1 MRKVGS
7 FLMVVALGVTLWFS
21 GVMLQKIGP
30 WMNLKEATRGV
41 ILSWELIDLGE
52 GRYAPLAHYRYEV
65 DGKLYTAVSRL
76 EGVVYLNRNAAEK
89 QLLSLSRSTP
99 KGAPEG
105 SWPVWYSAADPSQ
118 SQLQR
123 EFPLKACV
131 QMAISLAVF
140 LYFALLR
147 GFLESDELREREAL
161 QS

>member
-7 FLMVVALGVTLWFS
+7 FLVVVALGVTLWFS

-30 WMNLKEATRGV
+30 WMNLKEATRGS
-41 ILSWELIDLGE
+41 ILSWELVELEE
-52 GRYAPLAHYRYEV
+52 GRYTPLAHYRYEV
-65 DGKLYTAVSRL
+65 GGKFYTAISRL
-76 EGVVYLNRNAAEK
+76 EGVVYLNRDAAEK
-89 QLLSLSRSTP
+89 QLLSLSRSGP
-99 KGAPEG
+99 DDG

-140 LYFALLR
+140 LYFVMLR
-147 GFLESDELREREAL
+147 GFLEPDELREREAFE
-161 QS
+161 S